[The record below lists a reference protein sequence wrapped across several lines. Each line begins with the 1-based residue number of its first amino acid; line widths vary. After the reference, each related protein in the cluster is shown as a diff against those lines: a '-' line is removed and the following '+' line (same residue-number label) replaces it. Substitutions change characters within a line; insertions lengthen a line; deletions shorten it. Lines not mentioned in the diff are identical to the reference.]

1 MQEILT
7 SKQFREKYIEKVPV
21 KGLKYGNV
29 RITNEYGK
37 FDSKGEWKWFQKLLF
52 RQNVLKEIT
61 DLKPH
66 EKFVLVPKNG
76 KVRAVTYTSDATY
89 IELKT
94 GLKIVTDFKSGITK
108 TKDSFVIKRK
118 MMLEK
123 YEIEIKIVEKA
134 DL

>member
-1 MQEILT
+1 M
-7 SKQFREKYIEKVPV
+7 
-21 KGLKYGNV
+21 KYGNV

-52 RQNVLKEIT
+52 RQNVLKEIK
-61 DLKPH
+61 DLQPH

-76 KVRAVTYTSDATY
+76 KIRAVTYTSDATY

-94 GLKIVTDFKSGITK
+94 GLKIVTDFKSEITK
-108 TKDSFVIKRK
+108 EKDSFVMKKK

-123 YEIEIKIVEKA
+123 YNINVVIVYRP